1 MDYQMKNYLITIFG
15 DKLKL
20 VSSHSE
26 RHSKRINRQLKKEKP
41 KFRNRQTFLMLEI
54 PGFKS
59 SGMLDQIRINLP
71 QTYGLIGKYGMFC

>member
-1 MDYQMKNYLITIFG
+1 MKNYLISIFG

-26 RHSKRINRQLKKEKP
+26 RAERRHSNRINRQLKKEKP

-59 SGMLDQIRINLP
+59 SGMLDQMRINLP
-71 QTYGLIGKYGMFC
+71 QTYGLIGKYGMF